1 MLLKQLPDG
10 RGPLLNL
17 LLEILIIFL
26 GNMKIDRLSN
36 EGKVNIYHK
45 PKIYSKRQQ
54 NLSASSQ
61 SSTWTP
67 LQMYTQTCNTFMR
80 KSTLMDNWSGYCFVA
95 SALLILGYGVLS
107 FRLVSGMMVGWH
119 LAIWS
124 FQGFT
129 CGSFALFQRWY
140 KFWKKLCDA
149 LYGLFH
155 KCDWVPTRQ
164 PTGCSYQKC
173 SVNIT
178 QSRVKSKF
186 LTTKTKS

>member
-1 MLLKQLPDG
+1 MLLKELPDG
-10 RGPLLNL
+10 RSPLLNL

-26 GNMKIDRLSN
+26 GNMKVNRLSN
-36 EGKVNIYHK
+36 ERKVNIYDK
-45 PKIYSKRQQ
+45 PKTYSKRQQ

-67 LQMYTQTCNTFMR
+67 LQMYTQICNTFMR

-95 SALLILGYGVLS
+95 SAWLILGYAVLS
-107 FRLVSGMMVGWH
+107 FRLALGMMARWG
-119 LAIWS
+119 LAIWG
-124 FQGFT
+124 FRGFT
-129 CGSFALFQRWY
+129 CGSFAWFKRWY
-140 KFWKKLCDA
+140 KFWKRLCDV

-155 KCDWVPTRQ
+155 KFDWVPNRQ
-164 PTGCSYQKC
+164 PTGCSCQKC

-186 LTTKTKS
+186 LITKTQS